1 MTETCRNLGL
11 NLEDGAELG
20 RLERLL
26 MDGEKKRQVRKWSFS
41 ALRLHE
47 RLELWLGTNGRGR
60 TEGRLMARSRGLN
73 NGVIFG
79 RLGRG
84 QVFGRPGVLV
94 KVSDPAEENL
104 DFVAYETCLEI
115 INLRQY
121 PDPIDGFDY
130 CGAEYPLRIS
140 AFAKGLRY
148 YRNERAWR
156 KAETRLAKEAMI
168 PDECLKQRREKD
180 PDPVCFL
187 SGIVG
192 EAERIPRDLSPG
204 DRGGSD
210 DAAVLLNEDYFYLR
224 LRLKGTWL
232 DVLAGAHL
240 FGEEPAPGGVVQGEF
255 WLSAVILGEEGS
267 GNRQSAGSA

>member
-1 MTETCRNLGL
+1 MCIR
-11 NLEDGAELG
+11 D
-20 RLERLL
+20 R
-26 MDGEKKRQVRKWSFS
+26 
-41 ALRLHE
+41 
-47 RLELWLGTNGRGR
+47 
-60 TEGRLMARSRGLN
+60 
-73 NGVIFG
+73 
-79 RLGRG
+79 
-84 QVFGRPGVLV
+84 VFGRPGVLV

-130 CGAEYPLRIS
+130 RGAEYPLRIS

-192 EAERIPRDLSPG
+192 AVSYTHLALFWRGEAEAGKREAER
-204 DRGGSD
+204 
-210 DAAVLLNEDYFYLR
+210 F
-224 LRLKGTWL
+224 
-232 DVLAGAHL
+232 
-240 FGEEPAPGGVVQGEF
+240 
-255 WLSAVILGEEGS
+255 
-267 GNRQSAGSA
+267 

>member
-1 MTETCRNLGL
+1 MPTL
-11 NLEDGAELG
+11 
-20 RLERLL
+20 
-26 MDGEKKRQVRKWSFS
+26 VSS
-41 ALRLHE
+41 A
-47 RLELWLGTNGRGR
+47 GTSKTRVPLKVSP
-60 TEGRLMARSRGLN
+60 TARSTSSGS
-73 NGVIFG
+73 VSYTH
-79 RLGRG
+79 
-84 QVFGRPGVLV
+84 LV
-94 KVSDPAEENL
+94 
-104 DFVAYETCLEI
+104 YETCLEI

-130 CGAEYPLRIS
+130 RGAEYPLRIS

-210 DAAVLLNEDYFYLR
+210 DAAVLLDRKSTR
-224 LRLKGTWL
+224 LNSSHSDRSRM
-232 DVLAGAHL
+232 
-240 FGEEPAPGGVVQGEF
+240 PS
-255 WLSAVILGEEGS
+255 SA
-267 GNRQSAGSA
+267 